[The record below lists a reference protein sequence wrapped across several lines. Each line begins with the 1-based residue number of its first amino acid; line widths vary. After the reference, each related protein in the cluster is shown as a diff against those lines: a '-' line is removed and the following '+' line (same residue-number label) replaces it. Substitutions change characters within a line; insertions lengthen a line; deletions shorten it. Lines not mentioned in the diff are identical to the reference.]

1 MRQGVARRSACF
13 SRLQENKVSKLYLQS
28 WPAKKKK
35 KGKRNTS
42 EHVPTLNEVLEV
54 LAPFDFLV
62 GLVLQLGDWLAD
74 DVRQQIDKTSTWL
87 HFRAVRREGEAVLRD
102 LKQCNAEGPDVGC
115 DGVRLPCDTFGS
127 HVVRCAD
134 ESVGI
139 ALGAELTTHTKVA
152 ELDIATTRE
161 EDVAGLDVT
170 VDDAAGVKVGE
181 AIENAFSHLP

>member
-54 LAPFDFLV
+54 LTPLDLLV
-62 GLVLQLGDWLAD
+62 RLVLQLGNRLTDN
-74 DVRQQIDKTSTWL
+74 VRQQIDQTSTWL

-102 LKQCNAEGPDVGC
+102 LKQCNTERPDVGC
-115 DGVRLPCDTFGS
+115 DGIRLPCDTFGR

-139 ALGAELTTHTKVA
+139 ALGAELATHTKVA
-152 ELDIATTRE
+152 EFDIAATCE
-161 EDVAGLDVT
+161 KDIAGLDVT
-170 VDDAAGVKVGE
+170 VDDATGVQVGE
-181 AIENAFSHLP
+181 AVENAFRYLA